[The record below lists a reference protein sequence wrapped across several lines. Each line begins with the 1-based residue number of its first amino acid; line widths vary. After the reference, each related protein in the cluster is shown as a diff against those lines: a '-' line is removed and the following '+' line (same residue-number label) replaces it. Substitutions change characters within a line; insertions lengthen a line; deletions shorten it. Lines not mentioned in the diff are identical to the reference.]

1 MIPSLLSRLL
11 VSLGI
16 ITAAVLVYILLSHW
30 NLKKVNGLTMGLEG
44 FKPGIP
50 AILYFT
56 APDCQPCKTLQQPA
70 IKQLK
75 EQMRERLQVIQVD
88 ASQQIDLAKYWGV
101 LTVPTTFVIDSLGRP
116 RRVNHGVALA
126 GKLRA
131 QLEEVETHHL
141 KDEAEI
147 ININKTTV
155 V

>member
-1 MIPSLLSRLL
+1 MSGVLSRLL

-16 ITAAVLVYILLSHW
+16 ITAGVLVYVMLSHW
-30 NLKKVNGLTMGLEG
+30 NLKKVNSLTTGLEG

-56 APDCQPCKTLQQPA
+56 TPDCQPCKTLQQPA
-70 IKQLK
+70 IQQLK
-75 EQMRERLQVIQVD
+75 EQIGEGLQVIQVD
-88 ASQQIDLAKYWGV
+88 ASRQIDLAKYWGV

-126 GKLRA
+126 VKLKA
-131 QLEEVETHHL
+131 QLEEVETHRL
-141 KDEAEI
+141 PDEAEI